1 MQQAWIA
8 FLCSRPQQKPNSAM
22 SYANSEPIPLHLIAT
37 HFTKLHKILAIT
49 SAPAKKKK
57 VHLHLSNT
65 LSMIFP
71 NIFYEISAQTKQKNK
86 VK

>member
-49 SAPAKKKK
+49 SASAEKKIVSLAFVQYSLDDFSKYFLWN
-57 VHLHLSNT
+57 LHSN
-65 LSMIFP
+65 
-71 NIFYEISAQTKQKNK
+71 
-86 VK
+86 